1 MMHFAHP
8 KGTTPYIAEKI
19 AEAVKAY
26 HDQTARKH
34 ACPGFDCVR
43 CAFNRDRFEELT
55 AEILTALESEI
66 EEV

>member
-1 MMHFAHP
+1 MSMLTHP

-34 ACPGFDCVR
+34 ECAGFDCVR
-43 CAFNRDRFEELT
+43 CAFNCDRFEELT
-55 AEILTALESEI
+55 AEILTVLESEI